1 MLAFGLRVAFIR
13 RIIRSIIRTIRADS
27 VSCQQRGRRS
37 LYGAQ
42 SEVVNMLENITLG
55 QIAAVIAFVVALYGG
70 IKYLKKEVKDAI
82 SEMLKDEFKSV
93 DDKLDSDNKRIKEL
107 EKQNMFMYKAIS
119 LLLQDDLAILEHLR
133 TNNSTGKMAEQEQK
147 VQDFLIQR

>member
-1 MLAFGLRVAFIR
+1 MIE
-13 RIIRSIIRTIRADS
+13 T
-27 VSCQQRGRRS
+27 
-37 LYGAQ
+37 
-42 SEVVNMLENITLG
+42 ITLG
-55 QIAAVIAFVVALYGG
+55 QVAAVIAFIVALYGG

>member
-1 MLAFGLRVAFIR
+1 
-13 RIIRSIIRTIRADS
+13 
-27 VSCQQRGRRS
+27 
-37 LYGAQ
+37 
-42 SEVVNMLENITLG
+42 MLENITLG
-55 QIAAVIAFVVALYGG
+55 QVAAIIAFAVALIGG
-70 IKYLKKEVKDAI
+70 IKYLKKEIKEAI

-93 DDKLDSDNKRIKEL
+93 DDKLDSDNKRIKDL
-107 EKQNMFMYKAIS
+107 EDANKFMYKAIS

>member
-1 MLAFGLRVAFIR
+1 M
-13 RIIRSIIRTIRADS
+13 IIMIET
-27 VSCQQRGRRS
+27 
-37 LYGAQ
+37 
-42 SEVVNMLENITLG
+42 ITLG

-70 IKYLKKEVKDAI
+70 IKYLKKEIKEAI

-93 DDKLDSDNKRIKEL
+93 DEKLDNDNKRIKDL
-107 EKQNMFMYKAIS
+107 EDANKFMYKAIS

>member
-1 MLAFGLRVAFIR
+1 MIE
-13 RIIRSIIRTIRADS
+13 T
-27 VSCQQRGRRS
+27 
-37 LYGAQ
+37 
-42 SEVVNMLENITLG
+42 ITLG

-93 DDKLDSDNKRIKEL
+93 DDKLDSDNKRIKDL
-107 EKQNMFMYKAIS
+107 EDANKFMYKAIS

-133 TNNSTGKMAEQEQK
+133 TNNSTGKMAEQEKK
-147 VQDFLIQR
+147 VQEFLIER